1 MQTTEQLKYQT
12 LQLIKFLEIN
22 SNNYFQFNNNLKNN
36 FMKKTILLSLFC
48 VAFLALNAQQTLVI
62 SNGEDIGINWWQA
75 GSTVVE
81 YVDWQPKVGNPSAK
95 AMTIWISPTSDAW
108 SGGGLGGLNID
119 VNVYKTISVLVYK
132 NVTGTVRLELHDAT
146 TTNYF
151 VTANYT
157 TAGAWQK
164 LNFTIPSEIGNITT
178 LLIAPFIDYDL
189 STIVGEQ
196 SRCFW
201 DDVVASGQIT
211 GLSNTMI
218 TKDIVKTEIFTMTG
232 KLLKTL
238 NKGQKVPYSSMLKGM
253 YILKQTD
260 AEGNIACSKI
270 SI

>member
-1 MQTTEQLKYQT
+1 MEQLKYQT

-22 SNNYFQFNNNLKNN
+22 SNNYFQFNNNFNNN

-48 VAFLALNAQQTLVI
+48 VAFLALNAQQTMVI

-81 YVDWQPKVGNPSAK
+81 YVDWFPKEGNSSTK

-108 SGGGLGGLNID
+108 SGGGLSNLSID

-132 NVTGTVRLELHDAT
+132 NVTGTVRLELHDGGP
-146 TTNYF
+146 NQF
-151 VTANYT
+151 VSANYT
-157 TAGAWQK
+157 TPGAWQK
-164 LNFTIPSEIGNITT
+164 LVFAIPAGMGNIKE
-178 LLIAPFIDYDL
+178 LLIAPFIDYNL

-201 DDVVASGQIT
+201 DDVVASIQTT
-211 GLSNTMI
+211 GLSNTTT
-218 TKDIVKTEIFTMTG
+218 TKEIVKTEIFTMTG
-232 KLLKTL
+232 KLFKTL
-238 NKGQKVPYSSMLKGM
+238 NNSQKIPYSSMLKGM

-260 AEGNIACSKI
+260 IDGNTACSKV
-270 SI
+270 SIN